1 MPRRDLSRIACDP
14 TLRAAALRAC
24 PPGEREKLERELVD
38 SVRQRA
44 RRASA
49 GAAAHAHGDAFEAW
63 LQAQHQ
69 EAVALGIASR
79 ITHTGPVVIFTRQG
93 EPKVVG
99 PGGADYQGTLAGGRS
114 LVIEA
119 KSRAGRLSRSEL
131 PSHQVLDLEA
141 CGSVGGCA
149 LLVFEYQPTRTRFA
163 MPWAFVPWST
173 RGGVG
178 PEECERW
185 EIAAGE
191 RCYLAK
197 LMEVRG
203 V

>member
-63 LQAQHQ
+63 LQAQHDL
-69 EAVALGIASR
+69 ALVLRIATR
-79 ITHTGPVVIFTRQG
+79 ITHTGPVVVFDRTG
-93 EPKVVG
+93 TPHVVAA
-99 PGGADYQGTLAGGRS
+99 GGADYQGTLTGGRS

-119 KSRAGRLSRSEL
+119 KSRSSRLARSDL
-131 PSHQVLDLEA
+131 PQHQADDLEA
-141 CGSVGGCA
+141 CARGGGLA
-149 LLVFEYQPTRTRFA
+149 LLVYEHQASGRRFA
-163 MPWAFVPWST
+163 VPWASVPWSA
-173 RGGVG
+173 RGGLG